1 LKSPK
6 ESIDIFS
13 QKLISILNEGKI
25 SVISDSIKEEEEL
38 NASVISQKNLKIP
51 PKIFSLGMSSVIQRL
66 SQVKEEPN
74 KPITKK
80 SHYLNIL
87 RDHISK

>member
-38 NASVISQKNLKIP
+38 NASVISQKNQ
-51 PKIFSLGMSSVIQRL
+51 KIFPSKIFQLGMSSVIQRL
-66 SQVKEEPN
+66 SQVKEEPE
-74 KPITKK
+74 KP
-80 SHYLNIL
+80 
-87 RDHISK
+87 